1 MKDEAKQGLTQF
13 GRQYLLEEKT
23 VMQKRVKGA
32 EKVTVELDAFIA
44 AHTSFESI
52 AKKAA
57 KLLKKH
63 EIECEDK
70 EAEAPKKR
78 KLA

>member
-1 MKDEAKQGLTQF
+1 M
-13 GRQYLLEEKT
+13 LEEKT
-23 VMQKRVKGA
+23 VMQKRVKSA
-32 EKVTVELDAFIA
+32 DKLTVELDAFIA
-44 AHTSFESI
+44 AHTSFDAM

-70 EAEAPKKR
+70 EAEAPSKR